1 MDGND
6 AMQAQ
11 MFRYAQDLHELMDQQ
26 TSLQKRYQLLLHS
39 LGRGGL
45 SEDQLPSLLLDA
57 VDLHLVTDESGALR
71 MASPAIDRAL
81 RTPGGTLKGQ
91 FIQQLMPPDQAAN
104 LQTLLSSLICHG
116 SNGAI
121 ERRQLVLLNGLQ
133 SESTRLYDALI
144 MAVKNRDSLEIYWFL
159 GREVDPYTRELD
171 ISQSFSII
179 NGSEDGL
186 VIVDE
191 AGKIQAVNPAVSR
204 ITGFSQSELMG
215 EHLHAFRSEL
225 HDEEF
230 YPDLWR
236 QLLGT
241 GSWTGEIFNRRKNG
255 QIYLSWKTIKA
266 IKNVTGATVAYI
278 ASFADMSRGNID
290 TRQLTRLAFHDH
302 LTGLPNR
309 RMLEER
315 LREAMTTA
323 SQEMTDLSILVL
335 DLDHFKPINDEL
347 GHDVGDLVL
356 QAVGARIQASVRR
369 VDTCARVGG
378 DEFVVVLHRTT
389 ADADVERIAQ
399 SILFAISEP
408 INVGQRELRIEAS
421 IGCARYPQDAQNMT
435 TLLKNADVAMYGAK
449 RLTSRFSFYKVG
461 HD

>member
-1 MDGND
+1 MDSNE

-45 SEDQLPSLLLDA
+45 SESQLPGLLLDA
-57 VDLHLVTDESGALR
+57 VDLHLVTNEIGELM
-71 MASPAIDRAL
+71 MASPAIDREL
-81 RTPGGTLKGQ
+81 RTPGGAIKGN
-91 FIQQLMPPDQAAN
+91 FIQQLMPPDQAPG
-104 LQTLLSSLICHG
+104 LQSLLSSLAFHG
-116 SNGAI
+116 VNGAI
-121 ERRQLVLLNGLQ
+121 QRRQLVLLNGHQ
-133 SESTRLYDALI
+133 SESVRIYDALI

-159 GREVDPYTRELD
+159 GREVDPDNRELD
-171 ISQSFSII
+171 ISQSFSVI
-179 NGSEDGL
+179 NDSEEGFL
-186 VIVDE
+186 IVDA
-191 AGKIQAVNPAVSR
+191 AGKIQAVNAAVSR
-204 ITGFSQSELMG
+204 ITGYSEPELMG
-215 EHLHAFRSEL
+215 QHLHAFRSEL

-230 YPDLWR
+230 YPALWR

-241 GSWTGEIFNRRKNG
+241 GSWTGELYNRRKNG

-266 IKNVTGATVAYI
+266 IKNATGETVSYL
-278 ASFADMSRGNID
+278 ASFADMSPGNID

-323 SQEMTDLSILVL
+323 SQEMTDLSVLVL

-389 ADADVERIAQ
+389 ADADVERIARG
-399 SILFAISEP
+399 ILMAISEP
-408 INVGQRELRIEAS
+408 IKAGQRELRIEAS

-435 TLLKNADVAMYGAK
+435 TLLKNADIAMYGAK
-449 RLTSRFSFYKVG
+449 RLAGRFCFYKAG
-461 HD
+461 ND